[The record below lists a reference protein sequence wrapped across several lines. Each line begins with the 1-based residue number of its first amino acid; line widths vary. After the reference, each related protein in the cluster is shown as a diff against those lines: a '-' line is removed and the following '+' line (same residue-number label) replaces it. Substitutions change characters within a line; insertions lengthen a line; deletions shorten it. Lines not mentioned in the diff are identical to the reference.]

1 MIRYYETHQS
11 TDRIARIVINVL
23 ICRAF
28 LRSVYGVVYRPVM
41 GHYRP
46 QSEVPTAY

>member
-11 TDRIARIVINVL
+11 TDRIVINVL